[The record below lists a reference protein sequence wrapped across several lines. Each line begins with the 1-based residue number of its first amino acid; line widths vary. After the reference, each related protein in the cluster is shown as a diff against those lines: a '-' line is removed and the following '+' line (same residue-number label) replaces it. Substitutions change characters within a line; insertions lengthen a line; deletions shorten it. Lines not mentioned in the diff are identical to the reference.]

1 MSDFKLEIMQ
11 RLRDIEIKY
20 SLPYFEKDYSEKDWA
35 CMEYRKIIFD
45 LVDRIEELESI
56 IIKMDNNI
64 KLDLSTY
71 IENSEIL

>member
-1 MSDFKLEIMQ
+1 
-11 RLRDIEIKY
+11 
-20 SLPYFEKDYSEKDWA
+20 
-35 CMEYRKIIFD
+35 MEYRKIIFD

-64 KLDLSTY
+64 KLDLSTN